1 MTNHLWTL
9 EFSDEALKQLKK
21 LDKQIS
27 AKIVAFVKER
37 ISGLKDPRTLGKPL
51 TGNLATYWR
60 YRVGDYRVVCQ
71 INDQKILITVVKIGH
86 RKEIYD

>member
-9 EFSDEALKQLKK
+9 EFSDEALRQLKK

-27 AKIVAFVKER
+27 AKIVAFVKEC

-51 TGNLATYWR
+51 AGNLATYWR

-71 INDQKILITVVKIGH
+71 INDQQILITVVKIGH